1 MVSVR
6 GAAGAAL
13 VGMLAMWAASATAQ
27 VYRIVGPDGRVTFSD
42 RPPPAGAATE
52 AKTMPI
58 TGGSGSPVA
67 SLPTELRDAATRYP
81 FTLYTSRDCGPCAN
95 SRNLLQQRGVPYT
108 EKTVTTAEDIAALQR
123 LSGDQRVPF
132 ATLGG
137 QHLKGYSESE
147 WTQYLDAAGYPK
159 ASRLPPS
166 WRNPAPAPLV
176 PVQVAPAPP
185 PEEPAPPRA
194 ELPPAPASTT
204 DNPAGIRF

>member
-6 GAAGAAL
+6 AAAGAAL
-13 VGMLAMWAASATAQ
+13 VGMLALWAATATAQ

-42 RPPPAGAATE
+42 RPPPGGE
-52 AKTMPI
+52 AKEARTLPI
-58 TGGSGSPVA
+58 AGGGGSAVA
-67 SLPTELRDAATRYP
+67 SLPAEVRDAASRYP
-81 FTLYTSRDCGPCAN
+81 FTLYTSRDCGPCGSA
-95 SRNLLQQRGVPYT
+95 RTLLQQRGVPYT
-108 EKTVTTAEDIAALQR
+108 EKTITTEDDIAALKR
-123 LSGDQRVPF
+123 ISGDQRVPF
-132 ATLGG
+132 ATLGA

-194 ELPPAPASTT
+194 ELPPPPASTA